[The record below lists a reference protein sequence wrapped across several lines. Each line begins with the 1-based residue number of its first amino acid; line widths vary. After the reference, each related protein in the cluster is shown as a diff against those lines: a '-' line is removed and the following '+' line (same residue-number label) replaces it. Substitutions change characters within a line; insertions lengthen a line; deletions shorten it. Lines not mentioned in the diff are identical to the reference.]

1 VSKKITPPSTAART
15 IGSAASSSSTHG
27 RSLLLPKLIIPRHTR
42 DTRMPVAPR
51 LAYSMITS

>member
-27 RSLLLPKLIIPRHTR
+27 RWLLFPKLIIPRHTR

-51 LAYSMITS
+51 LTYSMTTS